1 MRVHI
6 NACTMVKKTLGD
18 TDLQIQLVGSHSFM
32 RGLFSGYKMGNQS
45 LVTFKLFINI
55 LCHFLLL

>member
-18 TDLQIQLVGSHSFM
+18 TDLLMALKRLS
-32 RGLFSGYKMGNQS
+32 
-45 LVTFKLFINI
+45 
-55 LCHFLLL
+55 